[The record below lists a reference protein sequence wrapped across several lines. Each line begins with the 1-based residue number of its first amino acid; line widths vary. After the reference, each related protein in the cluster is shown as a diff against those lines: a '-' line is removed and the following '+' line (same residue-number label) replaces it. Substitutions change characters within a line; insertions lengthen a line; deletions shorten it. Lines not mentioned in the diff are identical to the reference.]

1 MFTFKQHKKRKQT
14 KKNQLK
20 FVCKKRIKLSISET
34 KEKRMPKMSTESCLY
49 IYTKIEALYLPGAA
63 ESEYHVL
70 GIIIWSEV

>member
-49 IYTKIEALYLPGAA
+49 IYPKIEALYLPGAEQQKA
-63 ESEYHVL
+63 N
-70 GIIIWSEV
+70 IMC

>member
-49 IYTKIEALYLPGAA
+49 IYTKIEALYLPGAEQQKA
-63 ESEYHVL
+63 N
-70 GIIIWSEV
+70 IMC